1 MLYQWGGGEVMAMF
15 FGACMVGRDVTCLHC
30 VVLVS
35 GGVSGERQKEIVL
48 AACSGKELFLSPLLL
63 LFETKNTFNSLV
75 ASVFNPSLSLSLPLS
90 LPLSQEHIQQ
100 PSG

>member
-1 MLYQWGGGEVMAMF
+1 MAMF

-30 VVLVS
+30 VVLMS

-63 LFETKNTFNSLV
+63 FETKNTFNSLV
-75 ASVFNPSLSLSLPLS
+75 TSGFNPSSLPPSLS
-90 LPLSQEHIQQ
+90 LSQEHIQQ

>member
-1 MLYQWGGGEVMAMF
+1 MAMF

-48 AACSGKELFLSPLLL
+48 AACSGKELFLFPLLL

-75 ASVFNPSLSLSLPLS
+75 ASVFNPSPSLPLS
-90 LPLSQEHIQQ
+90 LPPSLPPSPSLSLHL
-100 PSG
+100 

>member
-1 MLYQWGGGEVMAMF
+1 MAMF

-48 AACSGKELFLSPLLL
+48 AACSGKELFLFPL

-75 ASVFNPSLSLSLPLS
+75 ASVFNPSPSLPLS
-90 LPLSQEHIQQ
+90 LPLP
-100 PSG
+100 PSLGCSCSLCNGGI